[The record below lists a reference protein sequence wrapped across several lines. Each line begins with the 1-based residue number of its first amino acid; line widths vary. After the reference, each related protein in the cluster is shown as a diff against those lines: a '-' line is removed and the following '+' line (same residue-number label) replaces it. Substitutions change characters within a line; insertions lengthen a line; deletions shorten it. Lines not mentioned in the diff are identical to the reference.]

1 MSRRPPAQISECAR
15 LIRASS
21 SIADTGLMSVS
32 PPATTR
38 VYSRVA
44 PRIVRI
50 YTLRGFESP
59 RLDHRALGQDR
70 TVLRGV
76 RERPDHRV
84 CRTQASGRPWAEES
98 LLPSDPRARP
108 RLQDRVHPRLPEPAG
123 ALRTRIRRGLL
134 KGEQLHALAR
144 CVHYGRLGR
153 LDQRDFERQTGAAS
167 CLLRIL
173 AAIIHWQIREIDRV
187 LSEAGSD
194 ADDLNFEL
202 LSHISP
208 IGWDNVLL
216 YGEYQLNRSLVRSER
231 LSV

>member
-1 MSRRPPAQISECAR
+1 MDQYSREFIAEKAR
-15 LIRASS
+15 LRPEDLGLVRTARRSHNQLGLAYQIAFIRL
-21 SIADTGLMSVS
+21 TGRAPGQQPFEILEDLVGYV
-32 PPATTR
+32 ATELN
-38 VYSRVA
+38 A
-44 PRIVRI
+44 NPRD
-50 YTLRGFESP
+50 
-59 RLDHRALGQDR
+59 LDLYA
-70 TVLRGV
+70 
-76 RERPDHRV
+76 
-84 CRTQASGRPWAEES
+84 
-98 LLPSDPRARP
+98 
-108 RLQDRVHPRLPEPAG
+108 
-123 ALRTRIRRGLL
+123 RRGLL

-167 CLLRIL
+167 CLLLIL
-173 AAIIHWQIREIDRV
+173 AAIIYWQIREIDRV

-231 LSV
+231 LSVSMIDKPPLPSVPEESRAGRRRGKR